1 MALASAYSKLFT
13 EFDYS
18 AQGIKNNAKD
28 LILGGNDV
36 FCCFPRMVGKTEL
49 VNEVLEALCV
59 EKRIAVCI
67 SNLSLQTCYVQSKNI
82 VFFSP
87 KSLDRL
93 RGSDIDCMI
102 LDEFAYIKDDRLVE
116 ILAYKEI
123 FNCQLVAVTSPSF
136 YYSEQVPMTKKLW
149 DAYPAVKF
157 QMSGSLS
164 NYKDREVCKVM
175 MTEEDYQTEVEGNWV
190 VL

>member
-18 AQGIKNNAKD
+18 AQGIKNKAKS
-28 LILGGNDV
+28 LILGGNDI
-36 FCCFPRMVGKTEL
+36 FCCFPRRAGKTEL
-49 VNEVLEALCV
+49 VNEVLEVLCV

-67 SNLSLQTCYVQSKNI
+67 SVLSLQTHYTQSKNI
-82 VFFSP
+82 IFFSP
-87 KSLDRL
+87 KSTDRL

-102 LDEFAYIKDDRLVE
+102 LDEFAYIKDDCLIE

-123 FNCQLVAVTSPSF
+123 FNCQFVAVTSPDF
-136 YYSEQVPMTKKLW
+136 YYSEKASMAKKLW

-164 NYKDREVCKVM
+164 NYEDRESFKTM
-175 MTEEDYQTEVEGNWV
+175 MTEEIYQTGIEGNWV
-190 VL
+190 AL